1 MGFSFT
7 SSSKKETFRI
17 GNLYQWKE
25 EREVKGLM
33 CKDCFKSL
41 RNKGIHTH
49 VNLLVYPTGKHALPV
64 VFQTISGAD
73 TPITG

>member
-1 MGFSFT
+1 
-7 SSSKKETFRI
+7 
-17 GNLYQWKE
+17 
-25 EREVKGLM
+25 M

-41 RNKGIHTH
+41 RNEGIHTH